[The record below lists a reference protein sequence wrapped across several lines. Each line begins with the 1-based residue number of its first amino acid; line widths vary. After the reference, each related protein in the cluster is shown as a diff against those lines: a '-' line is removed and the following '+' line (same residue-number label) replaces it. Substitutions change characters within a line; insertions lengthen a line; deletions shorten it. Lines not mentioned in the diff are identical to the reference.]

1 MRKTGGLMNVECR
14 LRLRRVWKGYVK
26 RKVSELNVL
35 SFCII
40 VIIIIIVISYF
51 ACALI
56 FF

>member
-1 MRKTGGLMNVECR
+1 MNVECR
-14 LRLRRVWKGYVK
+14 LRLRRVLKGYVK
-26 RKVSELNVL
+26 RKVSELSVL

-40 VIIIIIVISYF
+40 VITLIIVISYL